1 MNQKGKVFSLIAV
14 SGAMLFSF
22 AIFGKNFDFSGVRAL
37 DSETIVN
44 DVIDFDG
51 SKVEKI
57 SDKSPYISRTTTKQ
71 GDYVYLAC
79 KSDVSLSSDSVASFR
94 SILNEDA
101 DKIDSIIKFYSHNG
115 SNYSEY
121 AFQDINSISIV
132 SSNTITSI
140 GVYKSG
146 DGTNYEKIGTMSVNT
161 YDSDKYV
168 YTGSFAI
175 SSFEDEYLKL
185 VQESRS
191 SFKPQIKQV
200 VLGYSCDNSYVPP
213 IKHEISSTPTENG
226 SITLSTTKRKAG
238 ATASFT
244 VQPAD
249 GYIVSSVTTV
259 PEVALSVSGSNY
271 SFIMPESDI
280 SINATF
286 EPAPVVAYS
295 VSAQASSGG
304 SVSFEETEYYEGESV
319 AFTVNPNNGYE
330 INQVS
335 TSPSLTVSGS
345 DGSYSFI
352 MPASDVEVVASY
364 KQISSLSF
372 SGNYQTE
379 FDVDD
384 TFNYDNLVVTANY
397 SDSTSRVL
405 GSSEYNVSSPDM
417 SSAGSKSVSVSY
429 RGVSNS
435 YNINVVAP
443 DAIESI
449 EVSGTYKTNYYVGD
463 TVDHSGVVV
472 KAVYTSGTKA
482 DVTSDVSFTD
492 PSMTYQGTK
501 FVTVTYGD
509 FSTKYQINVT
519 PRPTLSSI
527 SLYGQTFT
535 SNTKFNYGDTYS
547 LKNITVTANYS
558 NPSSSEDV
566 TDKVTCSG
574 YNMNQVGSQTV
585 TVTYNDGYSSKSTT
599 YNITVND
606 VLDYISYEA
615 GQDAKTTYVVGE
627 SFDPTGFTIYKHMK
641 SGATSDVTS
650 SATFNAPSFSA
661 AGNYN
666 VVVSYT
672 GASDI
677 NIPVTVIQ
685 TYSVSQNISGSGSLV
700 GLLGN
705 YAEGDD
711 VEFTVSPA
719 SGYEFNSIS
728 FSPEVEYDSE
738 DDYYYFV
745 MPAQNVTVSVVFTS
759 DTPVSTYFLTAGET
773 ENGTL
778 IVEEGSY
785 EAGTSIEVLVEAD
798 SGYEINEVYYK
809 TVSDVQVDIEGED
822 GDYFFEMPDENI
834 TVYATFKEKQSAFDP
849 YAALANSVISGTYT
863 GDTKTTTITFNANGT
878 GTQTI
883 VNGFNNYNYTFSYSV
898 IMTSSNQGNITF
910 TNVKKTSTMTN
921 WLNVGNAT
929 SCNAT
934 FNLTS
939 SSVSG
944 FELMLYSSTYGNGS
958 LII

>member
-14 SGAMLFSF
+14 SGVMLFSF
-22 AIFGKNFDFSGVRAL
+22 AILGKNFDFSGVRAL

-71 GDYVYLAC
+71 GDYVYIAC
-79 KSDVSLSSDSVASFR
+79 KSDVSLSSGSVASFR
-94 SILNEDA
+94 SVLNEDA
-101 DKIDSIIKFYSHNG
+101 DKIDSIIKFYSYNG
-115 SNYSEY
+115 SNYNEY

-191 SFKPQIKQV
+191 SFKPQIKRV

-226 SITLSTTKRKAG
+226 SITLTASKRKAG

-244 VQPAD
+244 VHPAD

-304 SVSFEETEYYEGESV
+304 SISFEETEYYEGESV
-319 AFTVNPNNGYE
+319 AFTVIPNDGYE
-330 INQVS
+330 INQIS

-352 MPASDVEVVASY
+352 MPASDVEVVVSY

-379 FDVDD
+379 FDLDD

-405 GSSEYNVSSPDM
+405 GSSEYNVSLPDM
-417 SSAGSKSVSVSY
+417 SSAGGKSVTVSY

-472 KAVYTSGTKA
+472 KAVYTSGTKV

-501 FVTVTYGD
+501 FVRVNYGD
-509 FSTKYQINVT
+509 FSTSYEITVS
-519 PRPTLSSI
+519 PAPTVSYITVSAPDSAKTFYVNEEFNHDGVEVI
-527 SLYGQTFT
+527 ATYNNGDEVDVSDQATFT
-535 SNTKFNYGDTYS
+535 PPSLASEGS
-547 LKNITVTANYS
+547 LKTVSVSYSGKSASYYIKAVKKLTNALTLEMDSQPVFTKGTTFDHDTITVKANY
-558 NPSSSEDV
+558 NTGSSSVVSTATFSLDGQKLDTIGDSIE
-566 TDKVTCSG
+566 
-574 YNMNQVGSQTV
+574 V
-585 TVTYNDGYSSKSTT
+585 TVTYT
-599 YNITVND
+599 
-606 VLDYISYEA
+606 E
-615 GQDAKTTYVVGE
+615 
-627 SFDPTGFTIYKHMK
+627 
-641 SGATSDVTS
+641 
-650 SATFNAPSFSA
+650 
-661 AGNYN
+661 
-666 VVVSYT
+666 
-672 GASDI
+672 
-677 NIPVTVIQ
+677 
-685 TYSVSQNISGSGSLV
+685 QNIHGG
-700 GLLGN
+700 
-705 YAEGDD
+705 
-711 VEFTVSPA
+711 T
-719 SGYEFNSIS
+719 
-728 FSPEVEYDSE
+728 
-738 DDYYYFV
+738 
-745 MPAQNVTVSVVFTS
+745 
-759 DTPVSTYFLTAGET
+759 LTAT
-773 ENGTL
+773 GTYT
-778 IVEEGSY
+778 IKVEEGS
-785 EAGTSIEVLVEAD
+785 EPEPTEEDI
-798 SGYEINEVYYK
+798 YYY
-809 TVSDVQVDIEGED
+809 Q
-822 GDYFFEMPDENI
+822 
-834 TVYATFKEKQSAFDP
+834 QS
-849 YAALANSVISGTYT
+849 SVISTYDCYWHIS
-863 GDTKTTTITFNANGT
+863 GNSGYYEATKAGGSTYVFYFNITSNVDGVLSIEKDPNK
-878 GTQTI
+878 
-883 VNGFNNYNYTFSYSV
+883 
-898 IMTSSNQGNITF
+898 TSSGYIGTNLNPWNSQSGLKNTLRISGTTLKVNLFYQSSDSVGTERTF
-910 TNVKKTSTMTN
+910 TKQ
-921 WLNVGNAT
+921 
-929 SCNAT
+929 
-934 FNLTS
+934 
-939 SSVSG
+939 
-944 FELMLYSSTYGNGS
+944 
-958 LII
+958 